1 MNDPAYEVIII
12 GAGPAGLTAALYA
25 GRYRLRTIVFEK
37 LAVGGQ
43 IILSSSI
50 ENFPGFPG
58 GISTVDFIERMK
70 AQVTELG
77 VDIKTEEV
85 TEINVSTAGQQPL
98 FTIKAEGLTYE
109 SKAVIVASGA
119 GYKRLEVPGEVRLI
133 GKGVSYCATCDA
145 PMFKD
150 KEVVVVGAG
159 DRALE
164 EALHLTGYA
173 KKVTIVHRRQQL
185 RASLILQ
192 EKVKKN
198 PRIDFVLDS
207 VVEEITGEHRV
218 EGVKV
223 KNLKNDSL
231 STVACNGVFVFV
243 GIIPYTGFLKSK
255 VEMDKEGFIMTDDRM
270 KTSQEALFAC
280 GDCRKKSLYQVVT
293 ACAEGAVAAH
303 SAHCYL

>member
-1 MNDPAYEVIII
+1 MKDPAYEVIII

-25 GRYRLRTIVFEK
+25 GRYRLRTIVFER

-43 IILSSSI
+43 IILSSAI

-58 GISTVDFIERMK
+58 GISTADFVERMK
-70 AQVTELG
+70 TQVAELS

-85 TEINVSTAGQQPL
+85 TEVNMPVAKQQPL
-98 FTIKAEGLTYE
+98 FTIKAAGVPYE
-109 SKAVIVASGA
+109 ARAVIVATGA
-119 GYKRLEVPGEVRLI
+119 GYKRLEVPGEERLI

-145 PMFKD
+145 PMFRD

-207 VVEEITGEHRV
+207 VIEEIMGKNKV
-218 EGVKV
+218 EGAKI
-223 KNLKNDSL
+223 KNLKNGSP

-243 GIIPYTGFLKSK
+243 GITPYTDFLKSK
-255 VEMDKEGFIMTDDRM
+255 VEMDKEGFIMADDQM

-303 SAHCYL
+303 SVHRYL

>member
-1 MNDPAYEVIII
+1 MNDSAYELIII

-43 IILSSSI
+43 IILSSAI

-70 AQVTELG
+70 SQVTELG

-85 TEINVSTAGQQPL
+85 TEIDVPAAGQQPL
-98 FTIKAEGLTYE
+98 FTIKAAGVPYE
-109 SKAVIVASGA
+109 TKSVIVASGA

-164 EALHLTGYA
+164 EALYLADYA

-207 VVEEITGEHRV
+207 VIEEITGEHKV
-218 EGVKV
+218 EAAKI
-223 KNLKNDSL
+223 KNLKNGSL
-231 STVACNGVFVFV
+231 SLLACNGVFVFV
-243 GIIPYTGFLKSK
+243 GITPYTGFLKNK
-255 VEMDKEGFIMTDDRM
+255 VEMDKEGFIMTDDQM

-303 SAHCYL
+303 SAHRYL

>member
-1 MNDPAYEVIII
+1 MNDSAYELIII

-43 IILSSSI
+43 IILSSAI

-70 AQVTELG
+70 SQVTELG

-85 TEINVSTAGQQPL
+85 TEIDVPAAGQQPL
-98 FTIKAEGLTYE
+98 FTIKAAGVPYE
-109 SKAVIVASGA
+109 TKSVIVASGA

-164 EALHLTGYA
+164 EALYLADYA

-207 VVEEITGEHRV
+207 VIEEITGEHKV
-218 EGVKV
+218 EAAKI
-223 KNLKNDSL
+223 KNLKNGSL
-231 STVACNGVFVFV
+231 FLLACNGVFVFV
-243 GIIPYTGFLKSK
+243 GITPYTGFLKNK
-255 VEMDKEGFIMTDDRM
+255 VEMDKEGFIMTDDQM

-303 SAHCYL
+303 SAHRYL